1 MSFENIN
8 NRTTR
13 VGTYLLPVV
22 AALLALAIAPPKSQ
36 AQIIENI
43 EANIPFQFHAGD
55 AKLPAGEYLI
65 HLLDDSNLTVM
76 EISNV
81 DGSVSALFDVDSIQA
96 SSTPAKTELIF
107 NKYGNFYYLAKLFD
121 EGNADGSRVVG
132 SRYEKRVSR
141 EAVATEEHVV
151 ASHENQQGD

>member
-1 MSFENIN
+1 MSFENTN

-36 AQIIENI
+36 AQIVGNI

-55 AKLPAGEYLI
+55 AKLPAGKYLI
-65 HLLDDSNLTVM
+65 HMLDDSNLTVM

-81 DGSVSALFDVDSIQA
+81 DGSVSALFDVGSIQA

-107 NKYGNFYYLAKLFD
+107 NKYGNSYYLAKLFD
-121 EGNADGSRVVG
+121 GGNADGSRVVG
-132 SRYEKRVSR
+132 SRYEKRVGK
-141 EAVATEEHVV
+141 ETVATEEHVL